1 MECVCWGSHCKTH
14 TQRILNTKSF
24 RHKMQDINME
34 IILFHLKRPQQ
45 TTQQTTNYLNLTEKI
60 NNMLKPSLN
69 P

>member
-1 MECVCWGSHCKTH
+1 
-14 TQRILNTKSF
+14 
-24 RHKMQDINME
+24 ME

-45 TTQQTTNYLNLTEKI
+45 TTQQTTNCLNLTAKI